1 MKIETSANGSG
12 TGILPVVLVCF
23 PKKMDRLEA
32 CPTNFTVFSALSP
45 RSQITRNLLLCLAG
59 GLLLNAAAHADDAA
73 SPGNPYAP
81 MVARNIFGLNP
92 PVIVD
97 PNAAADATPPPKITP
112 NGIMSIFG
120 QLQVLF
126 KVANPAKDGK
136 PAADADYILSEGQSQ
151 DDIEVVKIDEKAGL
165 VTFNNHGET
174 QNLPLV
180 AGTAS
185 STAPGAG
192 GGPGV
197 AAPGFR
203 PPPGLLH
210 PGGNAFNNGGGAS
223 AGNFGGGNGGNGNNG
238 INGGGNGGNNSG
250 GLGNGLNFGNGSTPS
265 STFVQHPSVDPAEQT
280 ILIEAN
286 RALAQQQ
293 GDPSAK
299 LYPITEMT
307 PP

>member
-1 MKIETSANGSG
+1 MK
-12 TGILPVVLVCF
+12 
-23 PKKMDRLEA
+23 
-32 CPTNFTVFSALSP
+32 
-45 RSQITRNLLLCLAG
+45 ITRNLLLCLAG

-73 SPGNPYAP
+73 LPGNPYAP

-223 AGNFGGGNGGNGNNG
+223 AGNFGGGNRGNGNNG
-238 INGGGNGGNNSG
+238 MNGGGNGGQG
-250 GLGNGLNFGNGSTPS
+250 GGLNFGTTPTQAGYHANGP
-265 STFVQHPSVDPAEQT
+265 PVDPAVQVLT
-280 ILIEAN
+280 IETM
-286 RALAQQQ
+286 RQQYKNA
-293 GDPSAK
+293 GDPTALILPPTDLTPSADSGN
-299 LYPITEMT
+299 
-307 PP
+307 